1 VSDDAL
7 WELIAGRLQGVLA
20 TIARDGRPQM
30 SNILYAY
37 DAETRTAKVSVTA
50 DRAKAKNLARD
61 GRGTLYVAGDN
72 FYAYAVADAAV
83 SLSAVAAAPGDDAC
97 KELLEVHTR
106 LMGEQD
112 PETFDQQMIEHQRLV
127 ARLRLDHVYG
137 LVVSAV

>member
-1 VSDDAL
+1 MSDAL
-7 WELIAGRLQGVLA
+7 WNLIAGGQQGVLA

-37 DAETRTAKVSVTA
+37 DAETRTAQVSVTA

-72 FYAYAVADAAV
+72 FHAYAVADATV
-83 SLSAVAAAPGDDAC
+83 SLSAIAAAPGDDAC

-112 PETFDQQMIEHQRLV
+112 AATFDQQMIEHRRLV

-137 LVVSAV
+137 LVVSSV